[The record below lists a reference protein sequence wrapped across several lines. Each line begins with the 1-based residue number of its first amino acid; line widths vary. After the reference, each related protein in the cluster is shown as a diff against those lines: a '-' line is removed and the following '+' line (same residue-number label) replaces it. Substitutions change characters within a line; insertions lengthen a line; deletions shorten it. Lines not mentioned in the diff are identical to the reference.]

1 MRQRFLRKAAS
12 SAKPS
17 HVLRQDVPQR
27 AFVRPLHGHKHCPL
41 TLLRRTP
48 LSYIATLATVP
59 ERTGG
64 RSCFKR
70 QSRRW
75 SSRCQSFCP
84 QRSQFAAIKSGG
96 RRRRFPAVMWA
107 QIYTHDDGGALF
119 ILCDTSKKLISY
131 LLVDPRAHWE
141 KGKPVSLTTKAD
153 DGSQSGPST
162 AVVIG
167 PTKLVVGEQSTW
179 DISTMD
185 KATAFFAMGDG
196 VYARVFPAANFRK
209 VTAPVLQACGDHW

>member
-1 MRQRFLRKAAS
+1 M
-12 SAKPS
+12 PS
-17 HVLRQDVPQR
+17 HRVGRVSAGMKALVFALLMVLP
-27 AFVRPLHGHKHCPL
+27 A
-41 TLLRRTP
+41 
-48 LSYIATLATVP
+48 S
-59 ERTGG
+59 
-64 RSCFKR
+64 
-70 QSRRW
+70 
-75 SSRCQSFCP
+75 
-84 QRSQFAAIKSGG
+84 AAICGNQVWGPSSSLPSGYVG
-96 RRRRFPAVMWA
+96 AD
-107 QIYTHDDGGALF
+107 YTHDDGGALF

-141 KGKPVSLTTKAD
+141 KSKPVSLTTKAD

-167 PTKLVVGEQSTW
+167 PTQLVVGEQSTW
-179 DISTMD
+179 DINTMG